1 VEPDFGVVGFP
12 LALVRALYAMAG
24 DHGVGSV
31 LAELAEVPVVDLA
44 TSRVPVGVA
53 KGSHSDESGN
63 YSPLPN
69 DRLAH
74 TCCSCYRIDV
84 ACRSAWAVLVHHRLG
99 RVLRQ
104 LLAAGSGVYLLG
116 VRPFFGV
123 ALAPVPEASPA
134 SDVDCRRTDCSGG
147 YRDSDDYG
155 SGRNY
160 FVFVVAAVAHG
171 LVPARDGAVVL
182 RHREVAYSVHRVR
195 SLLRANRRMLLAAL
209 LCRSRLT
216 DQVLGPY
223 AIGR

>member
-1 VEPDFGVVGFP
+1 VEPDFGVVDFL
-12 LALVRALYAMAG
+12 LALVRALYAMVD

-31 LAELAEVPVVDLA
+31 LAEPAEVPVVDLA

-53 KGSHSDESGN
+53 KGSHSGESGN

-74 TCCSCYRIDV
+74 TYCSCYRIDV
-84 ACRSAWAVLVHHRLG
+84 ACRSAWAVLVYHRLG

-104 LLAAGSGVYLLG
+104 LLAAGFGVYLCE
-116 VRPFFGV
+116 VRPSFGV

-134 SDVDCRRTDCSGG
+134 SDVDCCGTDGSGG
-147 YRDSDDYG
+147 FRNSVDSG
-155 SGRNY
+155 LGRNCL
-160 FVFVVAAVAHG
+160 FVVAAAHG
-171 LVPARDGAVVL
+171 LVPACDGAVVL
-182 RHREVAYSVHRVR
+182 RHREVACSVHHVR
-195 SLLRANRRMLLAAL
+195 LLLRANHRMLLAAL